1 MVIILLFLL
10 DTWLKNGGKGTRN
23 RKCRVAPDHMLHAS
37 EEIVIKE
44 KNPRRLAMHGE
55 LVESPLEVF
64 QLEYTRMCTLH

>member
-1 MVIILLFLL
+1 
-10 DTWLKNGGKGTRN
+10 
-23 RKCRVAPDHMLHAS
+23 MLHAS